1 MWSSCVSIVVSALQP
16 VSTWEPP
23 FREEDSFGN
32 TSSLGE
38 DSGGEEAVSW
48 ESGEDPRTTTCGEQ
62 AGDSKAAAQRDSEWF
77 LSLAT
82 PKSFSQLLVLG
93 VWRGP

>member
-48 ESGEDPRTTTCGEQ
+48 ESTTCGEQ

-82 PKSFSQLLVLG
+82 PESFSQLLVLG